1 MLDGLQELYMRR
13 EVGAAAGE
21 HVGPQLAQL
30 SSSGKLG
37 SDTGSCHWRRWCATQ
52 QSRLLPGGRWYLTPL
67 AVASTVAAAP
77 CIAAGRRG
85 PLARQ
90 HGSSRLV
97 RSINCQ
103 HVTDGL
109 YGLSEAETHTYV
121 HDVTDSAQQQQLAV
135 GNRQQNNVSTTQAQA
150 SLKVSRHPSR
160 ASHPWI
166 QHQHQLRSPHTAHH
180 CHLMSDHTPLPRC
193 HSSGRSAQCW
203 EAGW

>member
-1 MLDGLQELYMRR
+1 MLSLLDGLQELYMRR

-109 YGLSEAETHTYV
+109 YGHCLKLRHILMCMTLPIVLS
-121 HDVTDSAQQQQLAV
+121 SNNLQLATV
-135 GNRQQNNVSTTQAQA
+135 NRTTFQLHKPKHLSKCHATLPARATLGSSTNT
-150 SLKVSRHPSR
+150 SCVRLTRL
-160 ASHPWI
+160 I
-166 QHQHQLRSPHTAHH
+166 TA
-180 CHLMSDHTPLPRC
+180 T
-193 HSSGRSAQCW
+193 
-203 EAGW
+203 